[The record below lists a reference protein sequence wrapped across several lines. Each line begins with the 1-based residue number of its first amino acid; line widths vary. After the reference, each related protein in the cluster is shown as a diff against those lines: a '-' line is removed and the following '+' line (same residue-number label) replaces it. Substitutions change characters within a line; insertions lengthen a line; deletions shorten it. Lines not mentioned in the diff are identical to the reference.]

1 MNGTI
6 VSFKSNGG
14 TANGYLS
21 LPESKK
27 GKPVILLQEWWGLV
41 DHIKDVAD
49 RLAKEGFV
57 VLAPDLYHGESAK
70 DPTDAQKLA
79 MAMKISQVEKDVR
92 GCVDYL
98 LSSGH
103 ATAKSV
109 GIVGFC
115 MGGALSLYSACL
127 NPQISACIVFYGIRK
142 DVENRFDQLKAKV
155 IGFFGDQDKGNPIE
169 RVREVESKLK
179 QKDTSATFTIYPGA
193 QHAFFNDTRP
203 AYNPEAAKDAWS
215 KMIPFFNTNIV

>member
-1 MNGTI
+1 MNGSI

-57 VLAPDLYHGESAK
+57 VLAPDLYHGEATNN
-70 DPTDAQKLA
+70 PTDAQKLA
-79 MAMKISQVEKDVR
+79 MAMEIAQVEKDVR

-98 LSSGH
+98 LSSGYSS
-103 ATAKSV
+103 AESV

-127 NPQISACIVFYGIRK
+127 NPQINACVVFYGIRK
-142 DVENRFDQLKAKV
+142 DVENKFDQLKAKV
-155 IGFFGDQDKGNPIE
+155 IGFFGELDKGIPVE
-169 RVREVESKLK
+169 RVREVESELK
-179 QKDTSATFTIYPGA
+179 KKDSTATFTVFPGA

-203 AYNPEAAKDAWS
+203 AYNPEAAEEAWS
-215 KMIPFFNTNIV
+215 KMLPFFNTNIV